1 MIFQQQLAHLRV
13 HGVCQVISIH
23 NKSPGRW
30 KVSSEA
36 LSAPVLVS
44 PALPGFLYVFR
55 VRAKT
60 LNTAKPVSWQ
70 KTWFQCWNGVALNSM
85 KPWRHSDLNLTLEY
99 WETKLWI
106 PADESKD
113 IVATSR
119 QSLKCSHNEM
129 VVIQHS
135 YLPIENM
142 IRVRQVPTKSQALLS
157 HIDANLA

>member
-13 HGVCQVISIH
+13 HGVSSISIH

-60 LNTAKPVSWQ
+60 RNTAKPVSWQ

-119 QSLKCSHNEM
+119 QSLRCSHNEM

-135 YLPIENM
+135 YLPIENL
-142 IRVRQVPTKSQALLS
+142 ICVGQVPTKSQALLS